1 MNVRKSEEKM
11 SEKTVTKIPEFK
23 GFDFDEEKHLYTR
36 ITKPGHL

>member
-1 MNVRKSEEKM
+1 M